1 MDMKK
6 LSSVALIGLLLL
18 TANILLAQSVSGP
31 PKVKVVPLE
40 PGDQSYFL
48 LLNGPPETGSMRS
61 GLVTLAPGKS
71 IGVHNTEKNEEMIVP
86 LQGQGELQFKNRTPI
101 VIKPGLITYAPAHT
115 EHNVVNTGTTPLK
128 YIFIVAKAE

>member
-1 MDMKK
+1 MKQ
-6 LSSVALIGLLLL
+6 LTCIGLIGLLLVP
-18 TANILLAQSVSGP
+18 ANILLSQSISGP
-31 PKVKVVPLE
+31 PKVKVIPLE

-86 LQGQGELQFKNRTPI
+86 LQGQGELQFQDRAPI
-101 VIKPGLITYAPAHT
+101 VIKPGLVTYAPAHT
-115 EHNVVNTGTTPLK
+115 EHNVVNTGTTPLR